1 MKPAEAYYL
10 RIKLLESGFVP
21 VPVYPDGRPA
31 LILHSPPSES
41 GVRSWANRFERASL
55 TGVCDPA
62 TGRVTIVAEV
72 PPNPAQLAAQRL
84 SEGQAREKTN
94 NRHRKAAKRRAE
106 GRMVRS
112 DWLAAHGSR
121 PWLEA
126 GMSRSAWYR
135 KHKGETRVAG

>member
-1 MKPAEAYYL
+1 MKPGDVYSL
-10 RIKLLESGFVP
+10 RIRLLQSGYVP

-62 TGRVTIVAEV
+62 TGSVTIVTEV
-72 PPNPAQLAAQRL
+72 PAQLAAQRL
-84 SEGQAREKTN
+84 SERQAREKTK
-94 NRHRKAAKRRAE
+94 NRQRKAAKRRAE
-106 GRMVRS
+106 GRMTRS
-112 DWLAAHGSR
+112 DWLAAHSSR
-121 PWLEA
+121 PWLDA

-135 KHKGETRVAG
+135 KHKGGTGVAG